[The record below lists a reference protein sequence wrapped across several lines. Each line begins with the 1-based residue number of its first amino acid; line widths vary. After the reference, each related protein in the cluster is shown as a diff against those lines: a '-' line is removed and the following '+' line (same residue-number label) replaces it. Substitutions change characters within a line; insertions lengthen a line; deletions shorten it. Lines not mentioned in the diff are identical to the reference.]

1 MGGRFSGAAS
11 DASAEQLAGVG
22 ADIRSG
28 LYSLGVTVWEMV
40 SGKPPFHGS
49 AAELMDQHQHAA
61 PPFEKLRDKPQP
73 IRPLLE
79 VLLAKDPNQRFQN
92 PAQLQQAPME
102 VRGAS
107 ESGSRLTANE
117 LSSADCL

>member
-22 ADIRSG
+22 ADIRSD
-28 LYSLGVTVWEMV
+28 LYSLGVTLWEMV

-61 PPFEKLRDKPQP
+61 PPFEKLRDKPEP
-73 IRPLLE
+73 IRALLE

-92 PAQLQQAPME
+92 PAQLQQALRK
-102 VRGAS
+102 VRGAI

-117 LSSADCL
+117 LRSGAE